1 MNSEILISNII
12 DVLKEQQ
19 IKLGFMKE
27 RVRLYYMLSSLNNLL
42 GTKLDCIDMQNKLE
56 EIMSK
61 NSDIFAGTEISFK
74 DERFCFNFPE
84 SVSVYV
90 HENTDNTG
98 FIYDFINTVARHG
111 VVIDDVIAEFGKYSD
126 NVHVETMNDE
136 EFDYLVYFEDG
147 IPDSYRYC
155 LKDEG
160 HHMIYHRFT
169 LKDYEEMFG

>member
-1 MNSEILISNII
+1 MNSERLISNII

-42 GTKLDCIDMQNKLE
+42 GTKLDCINMQNKLD
-56 EIMSK
+56 EIMSE
-61 NSDIFAGTEISFK
+61 NSDVFAETEISFN

-111 VVIDDVIAEFGKYSD
+111 VVIDDVIAEFRKYSD

-169 LKDYEEMFG
+169 LEDYKEMFD